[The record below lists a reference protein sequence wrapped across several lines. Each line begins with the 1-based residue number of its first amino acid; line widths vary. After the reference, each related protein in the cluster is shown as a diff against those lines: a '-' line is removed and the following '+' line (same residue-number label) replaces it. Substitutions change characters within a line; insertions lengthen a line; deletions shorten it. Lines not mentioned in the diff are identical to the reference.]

1 MSSRCL
7 ESLAAINRGQTPG
20 GKTAVCAL
28 RAHREWLVAA
38 FLAATVGAA
47 VAAGP
52 AAAAELRVC
61 ADPQNLPYSR
71 ADGAGF
77 ENRVM
82 QVVAREL
89 GARVTPV
96 WLPEGR
102 GHIRKTLNA
111 GLCDVL
117 AGVPAALDRVRTT
130 APYYESSYVF
140 VSRADR
146 GAPYR
151 SFDDARLAKARIG
164 VQLIGDDL
172 AATPPGHALAAR
184 GLTNVTGYTIHG
196 ERAQVERMIED
207 VASGAVDVA
216 VAWGPQAGY
225 FAARQDVPLHVA
237 RADAPPE
244 LAQVPFVFA
253 ISMGVRKNDARLQH
267 ALDAAL
273 VRARAEID
281 AILAEYAVPRVDATP
296 SLHAAGVR

>member
-7 ESLAAINRGQTPG
+7 ESLAAKNRGQTPG
-20 GKTAVCAL
+20 EKTGVCPV
-28 RAHREWLVAA
+28 RAHRDCLVAA
-38 FLAATVGAA
+38 FLAVTVGAA
-47 VAAGP
+47 VADP

-82 QVVAREL
+82 QVVGREL

-117 AGVPAALDRVRTT
+117 AGVPAALDMVRTT

-151 SFDDARLAKARIG
+151 SFDDARLVKAKIG

-184 GLTNVTGYTIHG
+184 GLTNVAGYTIRG

-207 VASGAVDVA
+207 VASGALDVA

-225 FAARQDVPLHVA
+225 FAARQEVPLHVA
-237 RADAPPE
+237 RADAPAE

-281 AILAEYAVPRVDATP
+281 AILADYAVPRVDATP
-296 SLHAAGVR
+296 TVHAEGVR

>member
-1 MSSRCL
+1 MTT
-7 ESLAAINRGQTPG
+7 GV
-20 GKTAVCAL
+20 AV
-28 RAHREWLVAA
+28 
-38 FLAATVGAA
+38 AA
-47 VAAGP
+47 VAAG
-52 AAAAELRVC
+52 ELRVC

-71 ADGAGF
+71 EDGAGF

-89 GARVTPV
+89 GAPLAMV

-117 AGVPAALDRVRTT
+117 AGVPAMLDRVRTT

-151 SFDDARLAKARIG
+151 SFDDPRLVTAKIG

-184 GLTNVTGYTIHG
+184 GLTNVVGYTVHG

-207 VASGAVDVA
+207 VASGATDVA

-225 FAARQDVPLHVA
+225 FAARQAVPLRLG
-237 RADAPPE
+237 RADAPAE

-253 ISMGVRKNDARLQH
+253 ISMGVRKSDTALQQ
-267 ALDAAL
+267 ALDGAL
-273 VRARAEID
+273 ERARAEID
-281 AILAEYAVPRVDATP
+281 SILAEYAVPRVDSTQRF
-296 SLHAAGVR
+296 HAEGGR